1 MAQQNGQASFNTVT
15 YKLPD
20 GDLTLVSWQFIVNKL
35 SEVISPIV
43 TALIAENESMDLIID
58 KLNSW
63 IDEDE

>member
-43 TALIAENESMDLIID
+43 TALTAENESLDLIID
-58 KLNSW
+58 KLDSW